1 MGPLTDV
8 WIDVTEESAV
18 GAVRRAASD
27 RAAAAGLPE
36 QRVAEV
42 AIVAAELAANVQRHA
57 GSGRILV
64 RRGPG
69 RVEIVALDSGPG
81 FDPPPVEG
89 LSSRGGLGIGLGAI
103 RRLSDW
109 SDVYSRP
116 GFGTVFA
123 VRIGETG
130 PLDVAGLT
138 RPMPG
143 EDSGGDAYAW
153 RTDGE
158 TITLMLCDGLG
169 HGPLAASAAGAA
181 VRAFEEAPAGPPVQL
196 VKHVHGEISHTRGVA
211 VAIAQADGGALTFA
225 GLGNIAATVVHRG
238 DHRGLVSLPGIAGH
252 RAAAIRQYDYPLPP
266 GALIVMHTDG
276 LRQRWTFG
284 DYPGL
289 VTRRPLVIAGTLL
302 RDLGVRRDDAG
313 VLVARMPS

>member
-18 GAVRRAASD
+18 GAVRRAAVD

-42 AIVAAELAANVQRHA
+42 AIVAAELAANVHRHA
-57 GSGRILV
+57 GSGTILV
-64 RRGPG
+64 RRGAG
-69 RVEIVALDSGPG
+69 HVEIVAVDSGPG
-81 FDPPPVEG
+81 FEAPPVEG

-116 GFGTVFA
+116 GSGTVFA
-123 VRIGETG
+123 VRIGEAG

-143 EDSGGDAYAW
+143 ETTGGDAYSW
-153 RTDGE
+153 RTDDE
-158 TITLMLCDGLG
+158 TVTLLVCDGLG

-181 VRAFEEAPAGPPVQL
+181 VRAFEDAPAGPPAQL

-211 VAIAQADGGALTFA
+211 VAVAQARGGTLTFA
-225 GLGNIAATVVHRG
+225 GLGNIAATLVHQG
-238 DHRGLVSLPGIAGH
+238 EHRGLISLPGIAGH
-252 RAAAIRQYDYPLPP
+252 RAAAIRQYDYPLSP

-276 LRQRWTFG
+276 LRQRWSFG

>member
-1 MGPLTDV
+1 MTAV

-18 GAVRRAASD
+18 GAVRRAAVD
-27 RAAAAGLPE
+27 RARAAGLPE
-36 QRVAEV
+36 GRVAEV

-57 GSGRILV
+57 GSGTVLV
-64 RRGPG
+64 RRGTAH
-69 RVEIVALDSGPG
+69 VEIVAVDSGPG

-89 LSSRGGLGIGLGAI
+89 LSTRGGLGIGLGAI
-103 RRLSDW
+103 TRLSD
-109 SDVYSRP
+109 SFDVYSRP
-116 GFGTVFA
+116 GLGTVFA
-123 VRIGETG
+123 VRMGEPA
-130 PLDVAGLT
+130 PLDITGLT

-143 EDSGGDAYAW
+143 EDLGGDAYAW
-153 RTDGE
+153 RTDDD
-158 TITLMLCDGLG
+158 TISLLLCDGLG

-181 VRAFEEAPAGPPVQL
+181 VRAFEEAAAGPPAQL

-211 VAIAQADGGALTFA
+211 VAIAQAGGGTLTFA

-238 DHRGLVSLPGIAGH
+238 DHRGLISLPGIAGH

-289 VTRRPLVIAGTLL
+289 VTRRSPVIAGTLL

>member
-1 MGPLTDV
+1 MGPLTES
-8 WIDVTEESAV
+8 WFDVTEESAV
-18 GAVRRAASD
+18 GAVRRAAVD
-27 RAAAAGLPE
+27 RGRAAGLPE
-36 QRVAEV
+36 ARLAEV

-57 GSGRILV
+57 GSGRVAV
-64 RRGPG
+64 RRGEG
-69 RVEIVALDSGPG
+69 HVEIVAIDSGPG
-81 FDPPPVEG
+81 FEPPPVEG

-116 GFGTVFA
+116 GLGTVFA
-123 VRIGETG
+123 VRIG
-130 PLDVAGLT
+130 PSDALDIAGLT

-143 EDSGGDAYAW
+143 ESVGGDGYAC
-153 RTDGE
+153 RTDGGK
-158 TITLMLCDGLG
+158 ITLMVCDGLG
-169 HGPLAASAAGAA
+169 HGPLAASAAQAA
-181 VRAFEEAPAGPPVQL
+181 IRAFEDAPAGPPAQL
-196 VKHVHGEISHTRGVA
+196 VKQVHSEISHTRGVA
-211 VAIAQADGGALTFA
+211 LAVAQADGTTLTFA
-225 GLGNIAATVVHRG
+225 GLGNIAATVVDRG

-252 RAAAIRQYDYPLPP
+252 RAASIRQYDYPLAP
-266 GALIVMHTDG
+266 GALIVMHSDG

-289 VTRRPLVIAGTLL
+289 YMRRSLVIAGALL